1 MQLLAID
8 NLPEVKAGD
17 DLQAL
22 LLAAIKQ
29 KNLALE
35 ARDLVVL
42 AQKIVSKAE
51 GRYQNLADV
60 IVGQEAKDLAAK
72 ADKDPALVQLIL
84 DESNEVLRV
93 RKGVIIVE
101 HKQGYV
107 HANAGIDRSN
117 LQHNNDKQV
126 LLLPK
131 DCDAS
136 AKRLSEQLS
145 QAAGTPIAVIINDSA
160 GRAWRNGTMGMTL
173 GSYGIDA
180 VQDLIG
186 QKDRVGR
193 VMEVSQVAVADELS
207 AAASFIMG
215 QGKEGIAAVI
225 IRGSQYPQKNIGSKA
240 LIRDKTMDLFR

>member
-8 NLPEVKAGD
+8 NLPEIKAGD
-17 DLQAL
+17 NLTAL
-22 LLAAIKQ
+22 LLQAMQAKGMQ
-29 KNLALE
+29 LE
-35 ARDLVVL
+35 AGDIVVF

-60 IVGQEAKDLAAK
+60 NVSQEAKALAAK
-72 ADKDPALVQLIL
+72 AHKEPALVQLIL

-117 LQHNNDKQV
+117 LQYNNDEQV

-131 DCDAS
+131 DCDRS
-136 AKRLSEQLS
+136 AKCLSEQLS
-145 QAAGTPIAVIINDSA
+145 EKAGTPIAVIINDSA
-160 GRAWRNGTMGMTL
+160 GRAWRNGTVGMTV

-193 VMEVSQVAVADELS
+193 TMEVSQVAVADELS
-207 AAASFIMG
+207 AAASFVMG
-215 QGKEGIAAVI
+215 QGNEGIAAVI
-225 IRGSQYPQKNIGSKA
+225 IRNSHYPAKTVGSKA